1 MFAKV
6 FERSK
11 RFNQR
16 WRKIKEKPVKE
27 ILIKHAQNNTSD
39 TPSIQ
44 VTSASLNTKDVIWG
58 AGQHS
63 SPLIFGEKKKLYSE
77 EKSNFRMILRLLLAI
92 QKHLSPEF
100 WP

>member
-63 SPLIFGEKKKLYSE
+63 SPLIFGEKKNCIVK
-77 EKSNFRMILRLLLAI
+77 KRAI
-92 QKHLSPEF
+92 F
-100 WP
+100 G